1 MEAEIATMEAQ
12 EYILKLEK
20 QQMAAELIVK
30 QGIIDT
36 QAAELLK
43 IRQDF
48 AKQAEE
54 LKASDEKFKKILESL
69 SHKVFR

>member
-1 MEAEIATMEAQ
+1 METEIATMEAQ

-20 QQMAAELIVK
+20 QKMAAELIVK
-30 QGIIDT
+30 QGIIDA
-36 QAAELLK
+36 QAAELLQ

-54 LKASDEKFKKILESL
+54 LKASDEKFKKSLESL
-69 SHKVFR
+69 NHKVF